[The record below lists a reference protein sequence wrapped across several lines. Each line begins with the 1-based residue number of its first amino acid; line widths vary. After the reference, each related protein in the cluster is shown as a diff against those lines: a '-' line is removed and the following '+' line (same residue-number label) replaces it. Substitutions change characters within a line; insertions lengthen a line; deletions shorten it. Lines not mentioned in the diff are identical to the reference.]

1 MKRFTKQVSKFKEV
15 LLSYSNRTI
24 KSKSPDFWVLWYC
37 TPDFT
42 ELGERLRCLRRADG
56 RYGVT
61 REDREYR
68 CSTHEN
74 IDIES
79 AEMYSVYVVS
89 ITLWKADDG
98 EEKSQCCH

>member
-1 MKRFTKQVSKFKEV
+1 MKKFTKQVSKFKDM
-15 LLSYSNRTI
+15 LLSYHNRTI

-42 ELGERLRCLRRADG
+42 ELGERLRRLRRADG
-56 RYGVT
+56 LYGVT
-61 REDREYR
+61 KEDREYR

-79 AEMYSVYVVS
+79 AERYSVYVVS
-89 ITLWKADDG
+89 ITLWKTDDG
-98 EEKSQCCH
+98 TRTA

>member
-1 MKRFTKQVSKFKEV
+1 MKKFTKQVNKFKEV
-15 LLSYSNRTI
+15 LLSYSNRSI
-24 KSKSPDFWVLWYC
+24 KSKSPDFLVLWYC
-37 TPDFT
+37 APDFT
-42 ELGERLRCLRRADG
+42 ELGERLRCLRRAGG

-79 AEMYSVYVVS
+79 SERYSVYVES
-89 ITLWKADDG
+89 STLWTADNG
-98 EEKSQCCH
+98 EAEIQCRQ

>member
-1 MKRFTKQVSKFKEV
+1 MKRFTKQANKFKNV

-42 ELGERLRCLRRADG
+42 ELGERLRCLRRAG
-56 RYGVT
+56 SLYGVT
-61 REDREYR
+61 KGDRDYR

-74 IDIES
+74 IDIET
-79 AEMYSVYVVS
+79 AEMYSVYVIS
-89 ITLWKADDG
+89 ITLWKAYNG
-98 EEKSQCCH
+98 EAERQRCL